1 MGRPADAVPQMLWE
15 SSAFHLVPF
24 HCKKKTVSP
33 GLTRAAAH
41 SVSPTFAQVNSC
53 MVAPPGRADRI
64 ACEEH
69 SALGLELVELV
80 VGLLLGVSLEFD
92 EEDPQAEKAR
102 TSPRTGTTVRFRRRR
117 PMRALWMR
125 RHRAVVDDNGVLRSG
140 SWCARVGRQF
150 TLSSASQ

>member
-1 MGRPADAVPQMLWE
+1 MLWE

-64 ACEEH
+64 ACEEQ
-69 SALGLELVELV
+69 SALGLESFELV
-80 VGLLLGVSLEFD
+80 VVGPLLGVSALEFD

-102 TSPRTGTTVRFRRRR
+102 TSPRTGTTVRFRRTRLL
-117 PMRALWMR
+117 RAL
-125 RHRAVVDDNGVLRSG
+125 
-140 SWCARVGRQF
+140 
-150 TLSSASQ
+150 

>member
-1 MGRPADAVPQMLWE
+1 MLWE
-15 SSAFHLVPF
+15 SSAFHSVPF

-69 SALGLELVELV
+69 SALVLEPVELV

-102 TSPRTGTTVRFRRRR
+102 TSPSTGTTVRLRRRR
-117 PMRALWMR
+117 LL
-125 RHRAVVDDNGVLRSG
+125 RAV
-140 SWCARVGRQF
+140 
-150 TLSSASQ
+150 

>member
-1 MGRPADAVPQMLWE
+1 
-15 SSAFHLVPF
+15 
-24 HCKKKTVSP
+24 
-33 GLTRAAAH
+33 
-41 SVSPTFAQVNSC
+41 

-64 ACEEH
+64 ACEEQ

-80 VGLLLGVSLEFD
+80 AGLLLGVSLEFD
-92 EEDPQAEKAR
+92 DEDPQAEKAR

-125 RHRAVVDDNGVLRSG
+125 RDRAVVDDKGVLPNG
-140 SWCARVGRQF
+140 SWCARVGREF